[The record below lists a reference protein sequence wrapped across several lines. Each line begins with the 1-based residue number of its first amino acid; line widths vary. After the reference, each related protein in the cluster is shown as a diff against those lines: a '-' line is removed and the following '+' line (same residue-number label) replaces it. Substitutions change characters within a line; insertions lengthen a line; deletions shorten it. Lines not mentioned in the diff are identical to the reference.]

1 MTGREE
7 RQQMLDGLPTVE
19 MTDAGVNPSAD
30 TPISAPTESPTV
42 DSGEFSPEEE
52 GGSTE
57 ATDQEALENRS
68 IPYNRWKKQL
78 TKFRELEQ
86 RHQQLEQS
94 TRNAVEIQQALT
106 HLSTADPQRFQQL
119 IGLLSGQPIANAQ
132 QAQQQPDPYAD
143 LPEGLA
149 NVLRQRDQE
158 LASLKQQISQ
168 TSQSAIQQR
177 QEVVESSFKELLK
190 QDGLVDDNYQGNG
203 ILLDQLENGILSQ
216 LKNPEMATPQ
226 EVKAAYENVKRAMN
240 IWSDFQMKKQGKA
253 KHVPATG
260 SRSASIASPK
270 AGTQPYTIEE
280 GAKILAEAF
289 G

>member
-1 MTGREE
+1 
-7 RQQMLDGLPTVE
+7 MLDGLPTVE

-177 QEVVESSFKELLK
+177 QEVVESSFK
-190 QDGLVDDNYQGNG
+190 
-203 ILLDQLENGILSQ
+203 
-216 LKNPEMATPQ
+216 
-226 EVKAAYENVKRAMN
+226 
-240 IWSDFQMKKQGKA
+240 
-253 KHVPATG
+253 
-260 SRSASIASPK
+260 
-270 AGTQPYTIEE
+270 
-280 GAKILAEAF
+280 
-289 G
+289 